1 MLTTAIVYV
10 EDQQQELS
18 RQSADFL
25 DWAKQ
30 ELAFV
35 DTLLRQQRLLD
46 QLLSYRASHARVLQ
60 AA

>member
-1 MLTTAIVYV
+1 MLMTTICYV
-10 EDQQQELS
+10 QDQQQELS

-35 DTLLRQQRLLD
+35 ETLLRQQRLLD
-46 QLLSYRASHARVLQ
+46 QLLSYRASHARELQ

>member
-1 MLTTAIVYV
+1 MLATAISYV
-10 EDQQQELS
+10 EDQNQELS

-35 DTLLRQQRLLD
+35 ETLLRQQRLLD
-46 QLLSYRASHARVLQ
+46 QFLSYRACQARELQ

>member
-1 MLTTAIVYV
+1 MLATAVAYM
-10 EDQQQELS
+10 ENQHQELS

-35 DTLLRQQRLLD
+35 ETLLRQQQLLD
-46 QLLSYRASHARVLQ
+46 QFLSYRASHDRELQ

>member
-25 DWAKQ
+25 DWARQ

-46 QLLSYRASHARVLQ
+46 QLLNYRASHARVLQ

>member
-1 MLTTAIVYV
+1 MLTAAIAYV
-10 EDQQQELS
+10 EDQQRELS

-35 DTLLRQQRLLD
+35 ETLLRQQRLLD
-46 QLLSYRASHARVLQ
+46 QFLNYRALHVRELQ